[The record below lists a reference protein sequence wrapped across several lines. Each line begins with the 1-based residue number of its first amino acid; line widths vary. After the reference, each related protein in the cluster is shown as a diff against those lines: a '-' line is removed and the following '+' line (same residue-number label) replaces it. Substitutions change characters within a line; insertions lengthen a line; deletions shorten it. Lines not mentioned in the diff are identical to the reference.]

1 VPRPEARSDG
11 AIDDFARAQGDD
23 ISTLEKPLKEL
34 GLLQVSCL
42 ILICLAAWV
51 WMFVVWLNVLCIADG
66 DLDFDWDKNENLP
79 KFRDILYNF
88 GRNEV
93 AASLQCWRECGFGVF

>member
-1 VPRPEARSDG
+1 MGDAGRVDGWPAPRGGHRQRLLPVPRPEAGSDG

-34 GLLQVSCL
+34 GPLQVSCL

-51 WMFVVWLNVLCIADG
+51 WMFVVWLDVLCIADG
-66 DLDFDWDKNENLP
+66 DLDF
-79 KFRDILYNF
+79 
-88 GRNEV
+88 
-93 AASLQCWRECGFGVF
+93 